1 MEGPSHGHVGNDATG
16 PRDPT
21 TEQGLEAD
29 ATVCFRARAPPW
41 QRDGMVAG
49 TQAARQRQEGN
60 DRGDAERLS
69 TGIILRGVRVA
80 LRGSRNGSDP
90 PSSACGCGGVRNVR
104 ARNAA
109 NLMTG
114 SGMQQARK
122 PPGGGTRRSGAKPHG
137 RNRTFGVDL
146 REPKR
151 DGHVAREWTPGD
163 DVGGEANGA
172 SFGQLA
178 ELRG

>member
-1 MEGPSHGHVGNDATG
+1 
-16 PRDPT
+16 
-21 TEQGLEAD
+21 
-29 ATVCFRARAPPW
+29 
-41 QRDGMVAG
+41 MVAG

-69 TGIILRGVRVA
+69 TGRILRGVRVA
-80 LRGSRNGSDP
+80 LRGSRNGSSLP
-90 PSSACGCGGVRNVR
+90 IIRLSGAGSAWNVR
-104 ARNAA
+104 AGNAA

-122 PPGGGTRRSGAKPHG
+122 PPGGGSRRSGAKPHG
-137 RNRTFGVDL
+137 RNKTFGVDL

-151 DGHVAREWTPGD
+151 DGHVAREWTPGVE
-163 DVGGEANGA
+163 VGGEANGA

>member
-1 MEGPSHGHVGNDATG
+1 MGRTEPCHVGNDAAG
-16 PRDPT
+16 PRTRRRSKALKPT
-21 TEQGLEAD
+21 QPSCFGTR
-29 ATVCFRARAPPW
+29 ATLATGWKGCRS
-41 QRDGMVAG
+41 
-49 TQAARQRQEGN
+49 QAARQRQEGN

-69 TGIILRGVRVA
+69 TGNILRGVRVA
-80 LRGSRNGSDP
+80 LRGSRNDSGP
-90 PSSACGCGGVRNVR
+90 PSSACRVRRTRNVR

-151 DGHVAREWTPGD
+151 DGHVAREWTPGGR
-163 DVGGEANGA
+163 VGGEANGA

-178 ELRG
+178 EPRG